1 MGRVRNRIGTWGLA
15 TYFLI
20 FLLFI
25 YGPMIIMAVLSFQG
39 RYGGITF
46 PFRGPFQ
53 GSWWQSLVDANVPGS
68 KADEISRS
76 AVQSLKL
83 SAAAGAVTS
92 LMAFG
97 LSMAFRR
104 RFRGD
109 GIAFYLIMLALM
121 TPGFLVALGTQ
132 LFWKSISWPTSIW
145 PTALGTNTI
154 WGIPFGFL
162 VMLAVWNRY
171 DDHIEEA
178 SRDLGANQMTTF
190 REVTLPLVWT
200 GIFGCFLFGFTLT
213 WNDYDR
219 TALLLNGSEAVT
231 LPIQIF
237 AQTQFSAIRPDLYAL
252 GSATTGLSLLVI
264 LAALA
269 IAMIRMKLAAKSGGP
284 EKAAIRAEE
293 TGEVAG
299 FKVGDAPTAPASG
312 D

>member
-1 MGRVRNRIGTWGLA
+1 MNSLRNRIGTWGLA
-15 TYFLI
+15 TYFVI

-46 PFRGPFQ
+46 PFRGPFGGQ
-53 GSWWQSLVDANVPGS
+53 WWQSIVDASVPGS
-68 KADEISRS
+68 SADAIGKA
-76 AVQSLKL
+76 ATQSLKL
-83 SAAAGAVTS
+83 SVAAGAVTAI
-92 LMAFG
+92 MAFG

-104 RFRGD
+104 RFKGD

-132 LFWKSISWPTSIW
+132 LFWKSMAIPTSIW
-145 PTALGTNTI
+145 KSALGTNTI

-178 SRDLGANQMTTF
+178 SHDLGADSKTTF

-219 TALLLNGSEAVT
+219 TALLTSGSEAVT

-252 GSATTGLSLLVI
+252 GSATTGLSLAVI
-264 LAALA
+264 LIALA
-269 IAMIRMKLAAKSGGP
+269 IALIKMKVASKTAGP
-284 EKAAIRAEE
+284 DRSAIKAEE

-299 FKVGDAPTAPASG
+299 FRVGDAPAAPASG
-312 D
+312 N